1 MIFTAVI
8 GLQLAL
14 AGPNPLAIQVQNVPT
29 LDAARSCRA
38 EAAGSLGGKLDSDSC
53 LKTEQATRE
62 QLAKEWTSFTAGD
75 RSTCT
80 GLSSIGG
87 QATYTELLTCLE
99 MMRDARKLSK
109 ENSKDLGTVGSRRR

>member
-1 MIFTAVI
+1 MISTI
-8 GLQLAL
+8 IMGLQLAI
-14 AGPNPLAIQVQNVPT
+14 AGQNPLAVPVQNVPN

-38 EAAGSLGGKLDSDSC
+38 EAAGSLGAKKDNESC
-53 LKTEQATRE
+53 LKTEQAARD
-62 QLAKEWTSFTAGD
+62 QLAKDWTGFATGD

-80 GLSSIGG
+80 GQSSIGG

-109 ENSKDLGTVGSRRR
+109 ENNMDNATVGSGRR